1 MLQAAL
7 ELHRASQCHHSGRG
21 ETPGAQIAL
30 DDTWDEIQSHPKGI
44 EDQ

>member
-7 ELHRASQCHHSGRG
+7 ELHRASRCHHSGHG

-30 DDTWDEIQSHPKGI
+30 GDTWDEIQPHPKGI